1 MNVPDGRVT
10 ALQKVTRFVEILV
23 GLVIPAVFAGPAIGF
38 GLLFGFWGTVI
49 SLLHLSLG
57 GVAAQFSFF
66 LPALGGLLGL
76 ASVAVLLFRRR
87 NLTSRAFAFC
97 VFGLCCGV
105 VTALYLLL
113 PPAHPIGRFYI
124 RDNKAYWTLLFAAP
138 ALIGL
143 RRLLLRM
150 REPRD

>member
-1 MNVPDGRVT
+1 MDVPDRRATAVQKAGRF
-10 ALQKVTRFVEILV
+10 AEILV

-49 SLLHLSLG
+49 SLLHLSPG
-57 GVAAQFSFF
+57 GVAAQFSFL

-76 ASVAVLLFRRR
+76 ASVAVSLFRRR
-87 NLTSRAFAFC
+87 NLTRRAFAFC

-105 VTALYLLL
+105 ATALYLLL
-113 PPAHPIGRFYI
+113 PPAHPVDRFYI
-124 RDNKAYWTLLFAAP
+124 RDNKAHWAVLFAAP

-143 RRLLLRM
+143 RRLLLRI
-150 REPRD
+150 RELQD